1 MDGGILR
8 LVAMP
13 QENYTLPG
21 FNWDDSLENL
31 RKSSLVVGDLS
42 DEEIVRTRG
51 VVCAHIKIKDEK
63 ASFNLSPYGKLQI
76 SHPNAELLRRAK
88 SQLNKLIVC
97 SRWVP
102 TLLSDEKPV
111 EKYRNIMDL
120 PEAKEA
126 DWSKIPKNE
135 ILQLNKWFMAATRH
149 EGYDFLL
156 NIVRSTLASY
166 AKSGKNIKPK
176 KTKSLKETIIAW
188 IQNKQDKV
196 H

>member
-1 MDGGILR
+1 
-8 LVAMP
+8 MP

-31 RKSSLVVGDLS
+31 RKSSLVAGDLGN
-42 DEEIVRTRG
+42 EEIARTRG
-51 VVCAHIKIKDEK
+51 VVCAHIKVKDDK
-63 ASFNLSPYGKLQI
+63 VSFNLSPYGKLQI

-88 SQLNKLIVC
+88 SQLSKLIVC

-102 TLLSDEKPV
+102 TILSDEKSI
-111 EKYRNIMDL
+111 EKYQNIMDL

-135 ILQLNKWFMAATRH
+135 ILQLNQWFMAATRH

-166 AKSGKNIKPK
+166 AKSGEHMKPK
-176 KTKSLKETIIAW
+176 ETKSLKEKAKEWLARIPKSNADTNSAC
-188 IQNKQDKV
+188 
-196 H
+196 